1 MWTDLEE
8 GGPVPREQGSFVEPS
23 SANFSDGCGSWIN
36 LGARLLPILN
46 SKIEPDSTLSSLF
59 NYPSEAC
66 ACQLRVSTPRD
77 GLVNSGVKDAGDL
90 HGSAKSI
97 PVPLLNRATFESDKP
112 RRIMHNDQTA
122 SKPEGQNHNPQSAVN
137 SEGLLEIGSSSS
149 NYDTVRFFFMKKARY
164 MREYGKPERDRPK
177 FTW

>member
-1 MWTDLEE
+1 M
-8 GGPVPREQGSFVEPS
+8 
-23 SANFSDGCGSWIN
+23 
-36 LGARLLPILN
+36 PILN

-66 ACQLRVSTPRD
+66 ACQFRVSTPRD

-164 MREYGKPERDRPK
+164 MRECGKPEKDRPK